1 MGMPG
6 MNVADAAKYAAEV
19 PKNDKTAA
27 TSDSKMTVAEFR
39 NYVNPVIHYYDTWDV
54 KDFFSDTSIPWKT
67 KMLAILGKIPSE
79 VISEDAIKQIIERK

>member
-6 MNVADAAKYAAEV
+6 MNAADVAKYVAEA
-19 PKNDKTAA
+19 PKNDKIAA

-54 KDFFSDTSIPWKT
+54 KDFFSDTSISWKT
-67 KMLAILGKIPSE
+67 KMLAILGKITSE
-79 VISEDAIKQIIERK
+79 AISEDTVKNIMERK